1 MLSKLKYWPCSIVP
15 LYDSS
20 IGYATLMPLPGV
32 IKTVETVTLQ
42 VPNGSKAMR
51 FIFPIH
57 CPIVEALMK
66 RQPQQTHFMAHLTK
80 VDFLKELLYSL

>member
-1 MLSKLKYWPCSIVP
+1 
-15 LYDSS
+15 
-20 IGYATLMPLPGV
+20 MPLPGV

-51 FIFPIH
+51 FIFSIH
-57 CPIVEALMK
+57 RPIVEALMK

-80 VDFLKELLYSL
+80 VDFLKELLLCTVIQLFLMQYWELTKNLAIHCV